1 LTKNPNEPVLVFL
14 TSHWLSMAGATLV
27 TIAGVTWLFVLPQH
41 LRGHAENPY
50 AGIILFVILPVVFVL
65 GLALIPLGAFL
76 ARRRIRTG
84 LGGTPLDRQ
93 TSLRRLA
100 IFLAVATVLNLI
112 IGTQLTYRAVE
123 HMETV
128 QFCGSTCHV
137 MKPEFS
143 AHPHADH
150 ARVVCVECHV
160 APGVGGWL
168 ESKMSG
174 TRQLWEVMTNSYP
187 RPIPSAM
194 ESNRLVSSSGT
205 CENCHST
212 QKFAS
217 AKLRVIPD
225 YAADESN
232 TPSQTVLMMLVG
244 GSRFPGI
251 HGSHLGPGISIR
263 YSPQDAKR
271 QTIPLVE
278 YENATT
284 GLKRVYSTPNTKAED
299 VSKLPKYVMQ
309 CVDCHNRPAHTFE
322 LPERA
327 LNREMQ
333 FGGIPVTLPFI
344 KKKSTEVLKAEYT
357 TTEEAARKIP
367 EAIKT
372 FYATS
377 YPALAQS
384 RAADIQDAANTVL
397 AIYNR
402 NVFPELKVSWG
413 TYANN
418 LGHTDF
424 PGCFR
429 CHDGEHNSSDQN
441 TISQDCGVCHETV
454 SVSETSPEVLK
465 TLGLAD
471 RIAAIQ
477 KK

>member
-1 LTKNPNEPVLVFL
+1 
-14 TSHWLSMAGATLV
+14 MAGATLV
-27 TIAGVTWLFVLPQH
+27 TIAGFTWLFVLPMQ
-41 LRGHAENPY
+41 LRGHAANPY
-50 AGIILFVILPVVFVL
+50 TGIILFVILPVVFVL
-65 GLALIPLGAFL
+65 GLVLIPIGLFL
-76 ARRRIRTG
+76 ARREIRTA
-84 LGGTPLDRQ
+84 LGHAPLDRQ
-93 TSLRRLA
+93 TSLRRLG
-100 IFLAVATVLNLI
+100 IFLAVATILNVV

-123 HMETV
+123 HMETA
-128 QFCGSTCHV
+128 QFCGNTCHV
-137 MKPEFS
+137 MKPEFV
-143 AHPHADH
+143 AHKTADH
-150 ARVVCVECHV
+150 SRLACVECHV

-174 TRQLWEVMTNSYP
+174 TRQLLEVMTNSYP

-194 ESNRLVSSSGT
+194 ESNRLVGSEGT
-205 CENCHST
+205 CETCHST

-217 AKLRVIPD
+217 AKLRLIPD

-244 GSRFPGI
+244 GSKFPGI
-251 HGSHLGPGISIR
+251 HGSHFGPGISIR

-271 QTIPLVE
+271 QTIPWVE
-278 YENATT
+278 YHNTNSGA
-284 GLKRVYSTPNTKAED
+284 KRVYTAANTNAGD
-299 VSKLPKYVMQ
+299 LAKLPKYEMQ

-344 KKKSTEVLKAEYT
+344 KKKGTEALNAEYKT
-357 TTEEAARKIP
+357 SEEAARRIP
-367 EAIKT
+367 ETIKS

-377 YPALAQS
+377 YPALSKS
-384 RAADIQDAANTVL
+384 RAADIEQAANTVL
-397 AIYNR
+397 AVYNR

-413 TYANN
+413 TYPNN

-429 CHDGEHNSSDQN
+429 CHDGEHSSSDQN
-441 TISQDCGVCHETV
+441 TISQDCGICHETV
-454 SVSETSPEVLK
+454 SVSETSPEILK

-471 RIAAIQ
+471 RIAGIQ

>member
-1 LTKNPNEPVLVFL
+1 LTNNPNKPVLVFL
-14 TSHWLSMAGATLV
+14 TSHWLSMVGATLV
-27 TIAGVTWLFVLPQH
+27 TIAGFTWLFVLPQQ

-50 AGIILFVILPVVFVL
+50 IGIILFVVLPIVFIL
-65 GLALIPLGAFL
+65 GLALIATGAFL
-76 ARRRIRTG
+76 ARRRIRTALDHG
-84 LGGTPLDRQ
+84 SLDRQ

-100 IFLAVATVLNLI
+100 TFAVVATVLNVI

-123 HMETV
+123 HMETA
-128 QFCGSTCHV
+128 QFCGDTCHV
-137 MKPEFS
+137 MKPEFA
-143 AHPHADH
+143 AHKNADH
-150 ARVVCVECHV
+150 AQLDCVECHV

-174 TRQLWEVMTNSYP
+174 TRQLMEVITNSHP

-194 ESNRLVSSSGT
+194 ESNRLVSSSDT

-212 QKFAS
+212 QKFGS

-232 TPSQTVLMMLVG
+232 TASQTVLTMLVG
-244 GSRFPGI
+244 GSKFPGI
-251 HGSHLGPGISIR
+251 HGSHFGPGISIK
-263 YSPQDAKR
+263 YSPQDRKR
-271 QTIPLVE
+271 QLISRVE
-278 YENATT
+278 YQNANT
-284 GLKRVYSTPNTKAED
+284 GTRRVYTTANAKSED
-299 VSKLPKYVMQ
+299 LAKLPKYEME

-344 KKKSTEVLKAEYT
+344 KKTGTEVLKAEYKSS
-357 TTEEAARKIP
+357 EEAAKRIP
-367 EAIKT
+367 EAIKS

-377 YPALAQS
+377 YPELSKTAAPDIE
-384 RAADIQDAANTVL
+384 RAARTVL
-397 AIYNR
+397 AVYNR

-413 TYANN
+413 TYPNN
-418 LGHTDF
+418 LGHTDS

-429 CHDGEHNSSDQN
+429 CHDGEHSSSDQN

-454 SVSETSPEVLK
+454 SVGESSPEVLK

-471 RIAAIQ
+471 RIAALQ